1 VLRPHQA
8 LGPGDLWLAAA
19 LVAVLSAVPAVSV
32 QAAGWSDRLEPV
44 PWIATAGVIA
54 GFVLSRAPLRQLHSH
69 LVGVAAGIA
78 VATLQYAWFLPMDS
92 VLVRVRV
99 FVLRVADWFGAA
111 FSGAASTDNLLF
123 AYTMALWAWLIGYL
137 GAWYAGRKLTPW
149 WAIVPS
155 GAGLLLNLSFAP
167 ADLLWLVTVHLIAS
181 FLLLVVLNS
190 RGKVAHWRSGQVDH
204 GFLQGT
210 SFAATGVAVGL
221 AIMFLAWRLPA
232 GEVSRGVASA
242 WENVATPWQNVQVHF
257 DRLFASLNPSP
268 LSSRGLTVAQTMAP
282 RGSFELGEDPVM
294 RIVGREPAYWRAA
307 TLDRYT
313 GRVMTNTGTVSQRLD
328 RSQPLDGSMQ
338 TDDGRRFVEYSVTLL
353 APSSA
358 VIYAPDAPMTV
369 SVATVYD
376 YRGVP
381 ADFALLRPVTPLRE
395 QQRYGVLASVST
407 ASISELR
414 QAGTIYPQWTR
425 AYLQLPPELPE
436 PVRREAWRV
445 VGDATNVYDAASAV
459 EQYLRSLK
467 YSTRV
472 PVPPADRDW
481 ISFLLF
487 ESKEG
492 YCDYYATGMTVML
505 RAIGIPA
512 RVASGYVTGDWEP
525 ATQSYLI
532 SERHAHTWTEVYFPG
547 YGWITFEPSAN
558 RPGPVRPERPLVAQ
572 TEEEMQRVLEG
583 TEGLQDF
590 LEDEEDLDSGTFI
603 PLPADQGGAPPVG
616 IIVLFSLAVAML
628 AGMVMVAVAWFRG
641 IPGLPVFARGYA
653 RIVRLASWC
662 GLAPARG
669 HTPYEYTRHLARAV
683 PAAAEPLEAIAD
695 AYVAGAYGGK
705 GPESGVAQ
713 RLRAAAADAQRLLFR
728 SLAVGRLQA
737 YLSSRL
743 REVTEADRRRR

>member
-1 VLRPHQA
+1 MPRPDQS
-8 LGPGDLWLAAA
+8 LSVRDLWLVAG
-19 LVAVLSAVPAVSV
+19 LVAVLAVAPAVSV

-44 PWIATAGVIA
+44 PWIALAGVIA
-54 GFVLSRAPLRQLHSH
+54 GFALSRSKLRQLQSH
-69 LVGVAAGIA
+69 LVGLAAGL
-78 VATLQYAWFLPMDS
+78 VLATLQYAWFLPMDS
-92 VLVRVRV
+92 FLVRVRV
-99 FVLRVADWFGAA
+99 FVVRVADWFGAA

-123 AYTMALWAWLIGYL
+123 AYTMALMAWLIGYL
-137 GAWYAGRKLTPW
+137 GAWHAGRKLTPW
-149 WAIVPS
+149 WAVVPS

-167 ADLLWLVTVHLIAS
+167 PDLLWLVIVHLVAS

-190 RGKVAHWRSGQVDH
+190 TGRVAHWRAGQVDY

-210 SFAATGVAVGL
+210 SYAATGVAVGL
-221 AIMFLAWRLPA
+221 AIIVLAWRLPV
-232 GEVSRGVASA
+232 GEVSRAVASA
-242 WENVATPWQNVQVHF
+242 WENVATPWQNVQVQF

-268 LSSRGLTVAQTMAP
+268 LSGRGLTVAQTMAP

-328 RSQPLDGSMQ
+328 RSQPIDGSMQ
-338 TDDGRRFVEYSVTLL
+338 TDDGRRFVEYGVTLL
-353 APSSA
+353 APSSS
-358 VIYAPDAPMTV
+358 VIYAPDSPMTV

-395 QQRYGVLASVST
+395 QQRYSVLASVST

-558 RPGPVRPERPLVAQ
+558 RPGPFRPERPLVAQ

-583 TEGLQDF
+583 VEGLQDF
-590 LEDEEDLDSGTFI
+590 LEDEDLLDSSGFVA
-603 PLPADQGGAPPVG
+603 LPVDQGPAYPPG
-616 IIVLFSLAVAML
+616 IIALFVLAVLLTAGL
-628 AGMVMVAVAWFRG
+628 ATVAVAWFRG

-662 GLAPARG
+662 GVAPSRG
-669 HTPYEYTRHLARAV
+669 HTPYEYARHLARAV
-683 PAAAEPLEAIAD
+683 PAAAEPLEAIAE

-705 GPESGVAQ
+705 QPDRGLAQ
-713 RLRAAAADAQRLLFR
+713 RLRASVVDAQRLLFR
-728 SLAVGRLQA
+728 SLAVARLQA
-737 YLSSRL
+737 YVASRL
-743 REVTEADRRRR
+743 RDVTEADRRR